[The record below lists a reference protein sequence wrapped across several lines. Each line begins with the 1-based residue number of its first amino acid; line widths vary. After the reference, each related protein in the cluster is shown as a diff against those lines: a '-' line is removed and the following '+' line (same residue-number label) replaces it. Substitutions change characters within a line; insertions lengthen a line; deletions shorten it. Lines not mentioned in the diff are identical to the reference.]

1 MPGPLVMAGLGM
13 GASALG
19 RLLGGRPKP
28 QVTTTSVD
36 PYSQAYFRNAGD
48 TAMGF
53 AGRPMTPT
61 DPAFLQA
68 LQQLQGYGTSG
79 MDALHSLETGEG
91 LMNPYMN
98 AMNPYWD
105 RMRAGSINA
114 FNKTAT
120 AAGAFGARRSLG
132 QAAAMQGVN
141 DAQGAAYGQEWNNSR
156 NALLERARMGMGAN
170 QMAGQFG
177 QWLTGRPMEY
187 QQGVMDLLRK
197 GYFQPLSTTTQGPP
211 PQQGSWFDTL
221 AGGAMTGLSFYHP
234 KAPGMTSTMVP
245 GTGNTSFGPGAGGY
259 YDANGNVHFGNGGG
273 SFDPNQY

>member
-1 MPGPLVMAGLGM
+1 MGPLLMAGLGM

-19 RLLGGRPKP
+19 RLLGGKPKP

-36 PYSQAYFRNAGD
+36 PYSQNYFRFAGD

-53 AGRPMTPT
+53 AGQPMTPT
-61 DPAFLQA
+61 DPAFLEA
-68 LQQLQGYGTSG
+68 LQRLQGYGTSG
-79 MDALHSLETGEG
+79 TDALHSLETGEG
-91 LMNPYMN
+91 VMNPYMN

-105 RMRAGSINA
+105 RMRADSLNS

-132 QAAAMQGVN
+132 QGAALQGVN
-141 DAQGAAYGQEWNNSR
+141 DLQGQAYASEWNNSR
-156 NALLERARMGMGAN
+156 NALLARAQMGLN
-170 QMAGQFG
+170 SLPMAGQMG
-177 QWLTGRPMEY
+177 QWLTNRPMEY
-187 QQGVMDLLRK
+187 RQGIMDLLRK
-197 GYFQPLSTTTQGPP
+197 GYFQPLSTSTTQPP
-211 PQQGSWFDTL
+211 QQQGSWFDTL

-234 KAPGMTSTMVP
+234 KAPGMP
-245 GTGNTSFGPGAGGY
+245 GTSAPMSGSYGPGAGGF